1 MCVKYV
7 DRTIVLHSG
16 RSDQINNQCAV
27 WSPFAIHM
35 PSNSWSQTCFV
46 LQLCEERVQSW
57 VITRFGIHAIH
68 LVSGLLI
75 LNQSSIL
82 LRFRTVLG
90 KPVQCPYKY
99 CSFLKHCWKSCWP
112 PIPLGFEHSG
122 CNLFVDFKKNPS
134 EMEVAPCYMLL
145 TLLNCEPC
153 CHCWHCWHCIYYSNC
168 FTLLKQ

>member
-1 MCVKYV
+1 MCVKCV
-7 DRTIVLHSG
+7 DRTIVLQSG
-16 RSDQINNQCAV
+16 RSDQINNQCAA

-82 LRFRTVLG
+82 LRSGSGLCLG
-90 KPVQCPYKY
+90 KPVHTNIAV
-99 CSFLKHCWKSCWP
+99 FFKHCWKVIDP
-112 PIPLGFEHSG
+112 PSPLGL
-122 CNLFVDFKKNPS
+122 NLQVAIYWWTFLKKNIRDGGS
-134 EMEVAPCYMLL
+134 TVLYAAFTVELWTLLSLL
-145 TLLNCEPC
+145 TLLTL
-153 CHCWHCWHCIYYSNC
+153 YYSNC